1 MHAYS
6 LDTMEHHCHDG
17 GVFFTPAFPI
27 SAFETFHSFLAT
39 LPLPVM
45 ESGSDVPPQKYST
58 PAKQMEEI
66 IDAFIEEQDIP
77 VTEGVFVCIQY
88 LVC

>member
-1 MHAYS
+1 MLFSA
-6 LDTMEHHCHDG
+6 
-17 GVFFTPAFPI
+17 I

>member
-1 MHAYS
+1 
-6 LDTMEHHCHDG
+6 
-17 GVFFTPAFPI
+17 
-27 SAFETFHSFLAT
+27 
-39 LPLPVM
+39 M

-66 IDAFIEEQDIP
+66 IDAFIEERGIP